1 MVSAGLLGMLFV
13 PEGKFEGTKGLGVGD
28 PHMPAFQPS
37 PQRGVENPASQLLGG
52 IPGGCT
58 LPGARLGGA

>member
-13 PEGKFEGTKGLGVGD
+13 FGGKFEGTMGLGSGD
-28 PHMPAFQPS
+28 PHMPVFQPS
-37 PQRGVENPASQLLGG
+37 LQGSVGNPTSQLLGG

-58 LPGARLGGA
+58 LPRARLGGA